1 MHRLLFLFF
10 FIANTQF
17 LSAQVAD
24 SNFIIIRNQ
33 QMDTYVVEHNT
44 TALDSLYA
52 DDFVFSHGS
61 GRVEGKQGWF
71 TSVAKGS
78 FLSRLHDSVTVEF
91 HPQLAIVRGKLS
103 VQKKNKEKIDRYQL
117 YYIRVYALR
126 KSSWQMISHITTREY
141 HEK

>member
-1 MHRLLFLFF
+1 MQKVTLLL
-10 FIANTQF
+10 ILSLTTQ
-17 LSAQVAD
+17 LASAQSAD
-24 SNFIIIRNQ
+24 SNFILLRNQ
-33 QMDTYVVEHNT
+33 QIDTYVVEHNT

-52 DDFVFSHGS
+52 EDFVFSHGS

-141 HEK
+141 HEL